1 MRRVDQLLSALGYCS
16 RKQAQELC
24 DDERVTV
31 DGAPLARASTKV
43 EPRSVRVDGEPLEFP
58 EGLVVMLHKPVG
70 VVCSHDDRDGRLVY
84 ELLPERWRRR
94 DPVVTTVGR
103 LDKDTSGLLLL
114 TDQGPLVHRLTS
126 PKHHV
131 PKVYRATLDGQVS
144 PEVATRFSQGL
155 LLEGDDEPTL
165 PASVTMV
172 EPKVAEVTVQEG
184 RYHQVR
190 RMFAA
195 CGLHVQA
202 LHRVRFGEF
211 ELGSLAPGEWRSL
224 PVG

>member
-31 DGAPLARASTKV
+31 DGEPLARASTRV
-43 EPRSVRVDGEPLEFP
+43 DPASVRVDGEPLDFP
-58 EGLVVMLHKPVG
+58 DGLLVMLHKPVG

-94 DPVVTTVGR
+94 DPVVTTIGR

-114 TDQGPLVHRLTS
+114 TDVGPLVHRLTS

-131 PKVYRATLDGQVS
+131 PKVYRATLDAEPG
-144 PEVATRFSQGL
+144 PEVAARFTRGL
-155 LLEGDDEPTL
+155 LLEGDEDPTL
-165 PASVTMV
+165 PATLTLV
-172 EPKVAEVTVQEG
+172 EPRVAEVTVQEG

-195 CGLHVQA
+195 CGRHVQT
-202 LHRVRFGEF
+202 LHRVRFGEY
-211 ELGSLAPGEWRSL
+211 ELGALEPGQWRSL
-224 PVG
+224 PLG